1 MIRRPP
7 RSTLFPY
14 TTLFRSRIADGLE
27 QAEADL
33 PGGKRVA
40 AADAIVVGPS
50 DREARDGD
58 GRRLFECHG
67 PLLRGGAHPYAA
79 QQGAPKRT
87 AHRSSELWVA
97 RALSQPRP
105 FGGGGVGLND
115 GEGGSGKADGYI
127 GTCSGIA
134 IAGDVGNGAG
144 TATERARSAL
154 PVIWPQKHGPS
165 FGAPVWPGCGS
176 CKA

>member
-1 MIRRPP
+1 
-7 RSTLFPY
+7 
-14 TTLFRSRIADGLE
+14 
-27 QAEADL
+27 
-33 PGGKRVA
+33 
-40 AADAIVVGPS
+40 
-50 DREARDGD
+50 
-58 GRRLFECHG
+58 
-67 PLLRGGAHPYAA
+67 
-79 QQGAPKRT
+79 
-87 AHRSSELWVA
+87 
-97 RALSQPRP
+97 
-105 FGGGGVGLND
+105 VGLND

-176 CKA
+176 CKAWWRHANTACSVAPPGPAASQQAAASVNRISRGVRRIASSVRPTFRLAQPRPGRV